1 MCLRLA
7 MLVFIVGIS
16 YPVVFETEHPDGE
29 SIEFV

>member
-7 MLVFIVGIS
+7 MVFIVGIS